1 MRSVRRVFE
10 KIRAKNPLWSSYL
23 CFAEAV
29 RGKHF
34 SRRTIL
40 KNFNALVDKKD
51 YARNEKKE
59 IIDLLVEL
67 SESSGGMPILA

>member
-10 KIRAKNPLWSSYL
+10 KIKVENPFWSSYL

-29 RGKHF
+29 RGKRF

-40 KNFNALVDKKD
+40 KNFNALVDEKD
-51 YARNEKKE
+51 YAKNEKKE
-59 IIDLLVEL
+59 IIDFLEEL
-67 SESSGGMPILA
+67 SESG